1 MDGKVAALALFA
13 TLFLSSL
20 TVLVLSGDDS
30 TSDSPEQEPHF
41 HAGDPLFQGEGHD
54 HMNASQHVAGTD
66 NIEQLAFNP
75 LTTPGNALL
84 SKMLIQNRYLS

>member
-1 MDGKVAALALFA
+1 MDGKIAALALFA

-30 TSDSPEQEPHF
+30 SSESPEQEPHF
-41 HAGDPLFQGEGHD
+41 HAGDPLFQGEDHD

-66 NIEQLAFNP
+66 NIEQLAPP
-75 LTTPGNALL
+75 LTLTVSGSRPL
-84 SKMLIQNRYLS
+84 S